1 MAIDYNAGINS
12 IDVGAHD
19 ITYSGNQGP
28 KSPDQERLM
37 GFDDTPG
44 FELEPLEKLLEEYR
58 EDNNGRDPVSIDDLR
73 RFFYTKYGPKG
84 IAKVEQAVQQ
94 QEQQAQ
100 MQQREGIQMASAAD
114 PMLEEQYQQYVFEME
129 EQGLEP
135 MSLEEFRQ
143 QAVAGMATGRR
154 AGYKNGSS
162 VQAGAVN
169 YEPSEMVSVPTEFRA
184 REHSPNT
191 HLAYITNDEA
201 GILQALKPDTPHIG
215 PQGIPNYD
223 SFDAQ
228 GVYTSSTGERSGGY
242 DSKSQKSKEAQKKA
256 KSAKPSKFIQE
267 KIDKGEPTSIQT
279 KEQEKQAAKD
289 AKAFLKSKEPE
300 KKTIL
305 QKATE
310 LGVTKFLPVIFE
322 RTIVR
327 KINKERLE
335 KVIIE
340 AAEQS
345 NRITVPSIE
354 DPQKL
359 KSFLNND
366 MDLIFTDLNTA
377 NTKID
382 LTKLTTK
389 PTCVIIGPEGD
400 FSEQEREEILKF
412 NGVQSIKI
420 NENILRSETAVISA
434 LSIIN
439 YAIN

>member
-1 MAIDYNAGINS
+1 MSNI
-12 IDVGAHD
+12 
-19 ITYSGNQGP
+19 
-28 KSPDQERLM
+28 RL
-37 GFDDTPG
+37 
-44 FELEPLEKLLEEYR
+44 
-58 EDNNGRDPVSIDDLR
+58 
-73 RFFYTKYGPKG
+73 FY
-84 IAKVEQAVQQ
+84 
-94 QEQQAQ
+94 
-100 MQQREGIQMASAAD
+100 
-114 PMLEEQYQQYVFEME
+114 
-129 EQGLEP
+129 
-135 MSLEEFRQ
+135 
-143 QAVAGMATGRR
+143 
-154 AGYKNGSS
+154 
-162 VQAGAVN
+162 
-169 YEPSEMVSVPTEFRA
+169 
-184 REHSPNT
+184 
-191 HLAYITNDEA
+191 
-201 GILQALKPDTPHIG
+201 
-215 PQGIPNYD
+215 
-223 SFDAQ
+223 
-228 GVYTSSTGERSGGY
+228 
-242 DSKSQKSKEAQKKA
+242 SKSLSLNLTDKLDKSQSHYVSKVMRLKEKEVFSLFNISGEWEAKIVNITKSIVEFNVTKQLRQKEN
-256 KSAKPSKFIQE
+256 
-267 KIDKGEPTSIQT
+267 T
-279 KEQEKQAAKD
+279 KELWL
-289 AKAFLKSKEPE
+289 AFSPIKSNYFNFM
-300 KKTIL
+300 I

-400 FSEQEREEILKF
+400 FSEEEREEILKF
-412 NGVQSIKI
+412 NGVQPIKI

>member
-1 MAIDYNAGINS
+1 MSNI
-12 IDVGAHD
+12 
-19 ITYSGNQGP
+19 
-28 KSPDQERLM
+28 RL
-37 GFDDTPG
+37 
-44 FELEPLEKLLEEYR
+44 
-58 EDNNGRDPVSIDDLR
+58 
-73 RFFYTKYGPKG
+73 FY
-84 IAKVEQAVQQ
+84 
-94 QEQQAQ
+94 
-100 MQQREGIQMASAAD
+100 
-114 PMLEEQYQQYVFEME
+114 
-129 EQGLEP
+129 
-135 MSLEEFRQ
+135 
-143 QAVAGMATGRR
+143 
-154 AGYKNGSS
+154 
-162 VQAGAVN
+162 
-169 YEPSEMVSVPTEFRA
+169 
-184 REHSPNT
+184 
-191 HLAYITNDEA
+191 
-201 GILQALKPDTPHIG
+201 
-215 PQGIPNYD
+215 
-223 SFDAQ
+223 
-228 GVYTSSTGERSGGY
+228 
-242 DSKSQKSKEAQKKA
+242 SKSLSLNLTDKLDKSQSHYVSKVMRLKEKEVFSLFNSSGEWEAKILNITKSIVEFNVTKQLRQKENTKDLWLAFSPI
-256 KSAKPSKFIQE
+256 KSNYFNFMI
-267 KIDKGEPTSIQT
+267 
-279 KEQEKQAAKD
+279 
-289 AKAFLKSKEPE
+289 
-300 KKTIL
+300 

-382 LTKLTTK
+382 IKKLTIK

-400 FSEQEREEILKF
+400 FSEEEREEILKF
-412 NGVQSIKI
+412 NGVQPIKI

>member
-1 MAIDYNAGINS
+1 MSNI
-12 IDVGAHD
+12 
-19 ITYSGNQGP
+19 
-28 KSPDQERLM
+28 RL
-37 GFDDTPG
+37 
-44 FELEPLEKLLEEYR
+44 
-58 EDNNGRDPVSIDDLR
+58 
-73 RFFYTKYGPKG
+73 FY
-84 IAKVEQAVQQ
+84 
-94 QEQQAQ
+94 
-100 MQQREGIQMASAAD
+100 
-114 PMLEEQYQQYVFEME
+114 
-129 EQGLEP
+129 
-135 MSLEEFRQ
+135 
-143 QAVAGMATGRR
+143 
-154 AGYKNGSS
+154 
-162 VQAGAVN
+162 
-169 YEPSEMVSVPTEFRA
+169 
-184 REHSPNT
+184 
-191 HLAYITNDEA
+191 
-201 GILQALKPDTPHIG
+201 
-215 PQGIPNYD
+215 
-223 SFDAQ
+223 
-228 GVYTSSTGERSGGY
+228 
-242 DSKSQKSKEAQKKA
+242 SKSLSLNLTDKLDKSQSHYVSKVMRIKENEVFSLFNNSGEWEAKNLNITKSIVEFNVTKQLRQKEN
-256 KSAKPSKFIQE
+256 
-267 KIDKGEPTSIQT
+267 T
-279 KEQEKQAAKD
+279 KELWL
-289 AKAFLKSKEPE
+289 AFSPIKSNYFNFM
-300 KKTIL
+300 I

-310 LGVTKFLPVIFE
+310 LGVTKFLPIIFE

-400 FSEQEREEILKF
+400 FSEEEREEILKF
-412 NGVQSIKI
+412 NGVQPIKI